1 MIEKLAVRKMLASY
15 ERKLKN
21 EINSIEAEIQKINNV
36 CQTNEMNEI
45 WHQSKR
51 YAELSAR
58 KYALYEVYHEIMDMR
73 CDEVLEDSK

>member
-21 EINSIEAEIQKINNV
+21 EINSIEAEIQKMNNV
-36 CQTNEMNEI
+36 CQTNEMLEI

-51 YAELSAR
+51 YAELSA
-58 KYALYEVYHEIMDMR
+58 KKCALYNVYCDIMDMR
-73 CDEVLEDSK
+73 CDEALED